1 MFTKIG
7 LHVEHGFHKKELK
20 KTIKQVARMDRNE
33 LLQDR
38 IRENKDPQTILA
50 STWHPKLSAI
60 PSILKNNFHLI
71 SSYPKLS
78 KIFKQ
83 KPTVT
88 YRKKQI
94 PFGSPFEKRYCKSA
108 TSFQRNTL
116 WKMQTFPANKYSQT
130 HH

>member
-50 STWHPKLSAI
+50 ST
-60 PSILKNNFHLI
+60 
-71 SSYPKLS
+71 
-78 KIFKQ
+78 
-83 KPTVT
+83 
-88 YRKKQI
+88 
-94 PFGSPFEKRYCKSA
+94 
-108 TSFQRNTL
+108 
-116 WKMQTFPANKYSQT
+116 
-130 HH
+130 